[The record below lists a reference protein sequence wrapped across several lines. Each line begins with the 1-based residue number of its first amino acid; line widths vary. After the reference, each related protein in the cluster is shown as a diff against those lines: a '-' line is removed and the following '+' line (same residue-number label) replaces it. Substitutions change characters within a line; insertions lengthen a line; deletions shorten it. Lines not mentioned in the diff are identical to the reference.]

1 MPPHFSNGAT
11 NYIYR
16 CTITYLNLWLI
27 DKSYFPFSLLYCSKK
42 PPKPLH
48 TAHKKYIGQVSKANF
63 SVNL

>member
-27 DKSYFPFSLLYCSKK
+27 DKSYFRFSLLYCSKQ

-48 TAHKKYIGQVSKANF
+48 TAHKNI
-63 SVNL
+63 